1 MVNLLSVR
9 VCLTRHGSSLE
20 SQMGWFWKY
29 RSGFLL
35 TFFARWIFGF
45 VAKGD
50 FKYSRSLGLRTNWK
64 LSKAKRNRVKGDSK
78 EILADIS
85 SKCNG
90 KHWSYKRYSIN
101 GVDLFL
107 FDILLITNPINFDT
121 LISYSFFYLFIYF
134 LLWNLITQVLFS
146 SLFKIK
152 QIISN
157 NNFVPIFYFYNDCV
171 SHRHEYLLVLS

>member
-1 MVNLLSVR
+1 MTQFSPSSKLTKDNNEINKWNTLYTFFSRRINATLMVNLLSVR

-90 KHWSYKRYSIN
+90 KHWSYKR
-101 GVDLFL
+101 V
-107 FDILLITNPINFDT
+107 
-121 LISYSFFYLFIYF
+121 
-134 LLWNLITQVLFS
+134 
-146 SLFKIK
+146 
-152 QIISN
+152 
-157 NNFVPIFYFYNDCV
+157 
-171 SHRHEYLLVLS
+171 R